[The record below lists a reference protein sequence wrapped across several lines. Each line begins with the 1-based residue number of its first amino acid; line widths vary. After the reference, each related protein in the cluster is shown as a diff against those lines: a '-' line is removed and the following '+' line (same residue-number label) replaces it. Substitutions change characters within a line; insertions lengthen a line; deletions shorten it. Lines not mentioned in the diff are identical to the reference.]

1 MARIEID
8 LNTRSYA
15 VACEDG
21 QEARL
26 REVAAFTDSKLRALV
41 AGKPNGCSEV
51 QSLVLTCLTLA
62 DQIFDLRAELA
73 KARAAGSSAA
83 AASPQMDEATEAR
96 YAALI
101 ESLAERV
108 NTVASRLA
116 RA

>member
-1 MARIEID
+1 MARIEIE
-8 LNTRSYA
+8 LNTHSYA

-51 QSLVLTCLTLA
+51 QALVLTCLTLA

-73 KARAAGSSAA
+73 KARASSSSSA
-83 AASPQMDEATEAR
+83 SSQMDEATEAR
-96 YAALI
+96 YAALV